1 MHYNICL
8 YMTTELNFAYVCT
21 CIHAAFIPHGE
32 MVSYYIISSDMYTKL
47 ELDTMFTQTFMYV
60 YIYIYIY
67 IYICTTETHLR
78 KTCSIV
84 MIAQYIDTYCSPFS
98 IEVQSNFTS

>member
-1 MHYNICL
+1 MHYKICL
-8 YMTTELNFAYVCT
+8 YVTTELNFAYVCT
-21 CIHAAFIPHGE
+21 FIHAAFIPPGE

-60 YIYIYIY
+60 YI
-67 IYICTTETHLR
+67 CTTETHLR

-98 IEVQSNFTS
+98 TEV